1 MNELDEILISLK
13 PKHADQIFD
22 GVKTVELRKRRL
34 KIDAGTRVW
43 IYATAPIAAIR
54 GYANLVRI
62 EVGSPLQIWKVLG
75 SKTGISKS
83 EFESYFETSELAYGL
98 VLDDVMKMKHALP
111 LTGVRKALNDFHPPQ
126 FYCHLDGTKNLMRLS
141 SRKYEPVKK

>member
-111 LTGVRKALNDFHPPQ
+111 LTGVRKALNDFHP
-126 FYCHLDGTKNLMRLS
+126 HNSIAT
-141 SRKYEPVKK
+141 

>member
-1 MNELDEILISLK
+1 
-13 PKHADQIFD
+13 
-22 GVKTVELRKRRL
+22 
-34 KIDAGTRVW
+34 
-43 IYATAPIAAIR
+43 
-54 GYANLVRI
+54 
-62 EVGSPLQIWKVLG
+62 VGSPLQIWKVLG